1 MAKLEDFTNEELLK
15 VLLEAKSISK
25 GLSDDEQEVYD
36 ALPTLDRSRRRE
48 TVIILSNNGFLTVEL
63 QRIKQTVSGAK
74 IWRTFPSTEKI
85 NGITV
90 DGLRKIYELRDV
102 ISNR

>member
-1 MAKLEDFTNEELLK
+1 MATLEDFTNEELLK

-48 TVIILSNNGFLTVEL
+48 TVIMLC
-63 QRIKQTVSGAK
+63 
-74 IWRTFPSTEKI
+74 
-85 NGITV
+85 
-90 DGLRKIYELRDV
+90 
-102 ISNR
+102 

>member
-1 MAKLEDFTNEELLK
+1 M
-15 VLLEAKSISK
+15 EAKSISK

-63 QRIKQTVSGAK
+63 QRIQQTVSGAK